1 MLEEIIQNR
10 YAVTAVILFGIGFT
24 NLMLQQNLLR
34 KVIGFNIMDSAVF
47 LLLASLGYIDGGVA
61 PIVGDRGFDPLYIN
75 PIPSG
80 LVLTG
85 IVVSVSITAF
95 SLALIQRIYR
105 RYGTIEMRELLERAK
120 KDMLVMHPLPRVDE
134 IAVDVDDDPRAVYFQ
149 QARYGMFARMAL
161 LEHLALQP
169 RDEHPAPVEIGTKP
183 ICRNPRCITQME
195 RYLPPLIKKIG
206 GADCCGFCDA
216 PLE

>member
-1 MLEEIIQNR
+1 MV
-10 YAVTAVILFGIGFT
+10 AVLLFGIGFM
-24 NLMLQQNLLR
+24 NLLLQQNLVK

-47 LLLASLGYIDGGVA
+47 LLLASLGYIDGGIA

-105 RYGTIEMRELLERAK
+105 QYGTVVLRDLLEQSRK
-120 KDMLVMHPLPRVDE
+120 E
-134 IAVDVDDDPRAVYFQ
+134 
-149 QARYGMFARMAL
+149 
-161 LEHLALQP
+161 E
-169 RDEHPAPVEIGTKP
+169 E
-183 ICRNPRCITQME
+183 
-195 RYLPPLIKKIG
+195 
-206 GADCCGFCDA
+206 
-216 PLE
+216 